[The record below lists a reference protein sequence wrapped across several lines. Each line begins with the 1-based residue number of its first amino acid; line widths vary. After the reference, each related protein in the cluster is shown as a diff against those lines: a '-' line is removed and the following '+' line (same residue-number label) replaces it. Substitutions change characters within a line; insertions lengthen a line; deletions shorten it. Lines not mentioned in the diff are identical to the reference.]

1 MHLSN
6 FGRGYTLVS
15 NVDSPKHDTK
25 EFTDVPDIE
34 ALATLSED
42 KENLTVFAVNRNL
55 EEDVLFDISLLD
67 FEGFEVLEHI
77 EMSGYDPKEENSV
90 SASKVKP
97 FNAEKP
103 VLDGKTLTANLKP
116 LSWNVIRLA
125 KRK

>member
-1 MHLSN
+1 M
-6 FGRGYTLVS
+6 
-15 NVDSPKHDTK
+15 
-25 EFTDVPDIE
+25 PDIE

-90 SASKVKP
+90 TASKVKP